1 MAIQKKHM
9 IDRITKSLIKD
20 FTSKFDFAEINDES
34 IIFEHF
40 VNYTILEKKLEDRLD
55 EENLEKINIGMDG
68 TFGLDGFCVL
78 INKHLITSLEDLNE
92 IISNNSKPTAEV
104 FFIQSKTSNS
114 FGVKEI
120 SSFGDSI
127 EDFVAIEQK
136 YKWSEISIASIELF
150 KELTNRANELES
162 NPNCFIYYSTLGNY
176 KNDQNTEAQKT
187 NILEAISNQ
196 RVFNKVEFNYLDY
209 NIIQNDYKKI
219 GQKISRTF
227 NFSKKT
233 LIPDIENVE
242 EAYIGVVPVT
252 TIIDLIEEDGELITS
267 IFYDNVRDFQGFN
280 KINAEIKKSIYDDK
294 LKFAFS
300 VLNNGITIVAE
311 KLTSSRDNVTITN
324 YQIINGL
331 QTSRV
336 LQDSKEHLDS
346 KMFVP
351 LKLII
356 TEDEGLISKII
367 RSTNRQTEVKEEDLI
382 AYSDFQKK
390 LEDYFKT
397 FNEPEK
403 LFYERR
409 SKQYN
414 NSSIDRKL
422 IIDKSTLIKVMG
434 SFYFMKPNLATRYFG
449 ALFTE
454 FGKELFKEDHKLL
467 PYYTAALIYNKLEN
481 LFKNGTI
488 DKKYKK
494 IKYFI
499 LMMLRLEYKK
509 EGYPNFESY
518 KSEKYCNN
526 LLLYVKDEEN
536 FRSLVKKVVAKLN
549 TLPIDYDS
557 TEISKSSKLV
567 ESCKEKYFR

>member
-1 MAIQKKHM
+1 M

-20 FTSKFDFAEINDES
+20 FTSKFDFSEITDETV
-34 IIFEHF
+34 IFEHF

-55 EENLEKINIGMDG
+55 EENLEKINIGING
-68 TFGLDGFCVL
+68 TFGLDGFCIL
-78 INKHLITSLEDLNE
+78 INKHLITTKEDLNE
-92 IISNNSKPTAEV
+92 IISNNVKPFAEV
-104 FFIQSKTSNS
+104 FFIQAKTSNS
-114 FGVKEI
+114 FEVKEI
-120 SSFGDSI
+120 SSFGNAI

-136 YKWSEISIASIELF
+136 FKWSESSLASIELF

-162 NPNCFIYYSTLGNY
+162 NPNCYIYYSTLGTY
-176 KNDQNTEAQKT
+176 KSDQNTEAQKT
-187 NILEAISNQ
+187 NILEAITNQ
-196 RVFNKVEFNYLDY
+196 RVFNKIEFSYLDY

-233 LIPDIENVE
+233 LMPDIENVQ

-280 KINAEIKKSIYDDK
+280 KINEEIKKSIYDDK

-311 KLTSSRDNVTITN
+311 KLTPSRDNVTITN

-346 KMFVP
+346 NMFVP

-356 TEDEGLISKII
+356 TQDENLISKII

-397 FNEPEK
+397 FNEPER

-414 NSSIDRKL
+414 NSNVDSKL

-481 LFKNGTI
+481 SFKNGTI

-499 LMMLRLEYKK
+499 LMMLRLEYEKK
-509 EGYPNFESY
+509 GYPSFESY
-518 KSEKYCNN
+518 KSEKYCND
-526 LLLYVKDEEN
+526 LLLHIKNEEN
-536 FRSLVKKVVAKLN
+536 FKSLLKNVLTKLN
-549 TLPIDYDS
+549 TLSIDYES

-567 ESCKEKYFR
+567 DNCKEKYFK

>member
-1 MAIQKKHM
+1 M
-9 IDRITKSLIKD
+9 
-20 FTSKFDFAEINDES
+20 
-34 IIFEHF
+34 
-40 VNYTILEKKLEDRLD
+40 EKKLEDRLD
-55 EENLEKINIGMDG
+55 EENLEKINIGING
-68 TFGLDGFCVL
+68 TFGLDGFCIL
-78 INKHLITSLEDLNE
+78 INKHLITTKEDLNE
-92 IISNNSKPTAEV
+92 IISNNVKPFAEV
-104 FFIQSKTSNS
+104 FFIQAKTSNS
-114 FGVKEI
+114 FEVKEI
-120 SSFGDSI
+120 SSFGNAI

-136 YKWSEISIASIELF
+136 FKWSESSLASIELF

-162 NPNCFIYYSTLGNY
+162 NPNCYIYYSTLGTY
-176 KNDQNTEAQKT
+176 KSDQNTEAQKT
-187 NILEAISNQ
+187 NILEAITNQ
-196 RVFNKVEFNYLDY
+196 RVFNKIEFSYLDY

-233 LIPDIENVE
+233 LMPDIENVQ

-280 KINAEIKKSIYDDK
+280 KINEEIKKSIYDDK

-311 KLTSSRDNVTITN
+311 KLTPSRDNVTITN

-346 KMFVP
+346 NMFVP

-356 TEDEGLISKII
+356 TQDENLISKII

-397 FNEPEK
+397 FNEPER

-414 NSSIDRKL
+414 NSNVDSKL

-481 LFKNGTI
+481 SFKNGTI

-499 LMMLRLEYKK
+499 LMMLRLEYEKK
-509 EGYPNFESY
+509 GYPNFESY
-518 KSEKYCNN
+518 KSEKYCND
-526 LLLYVKDEEN
+526 LLLHIKNEEN
-536 FRSLVKKVVAKLN
+536 FKSLLKNVLAKLN
-549 TLPIDYDS
+549 TLSIDYES

-567 ESCKEKYFR
+567 DNCKEKYFK